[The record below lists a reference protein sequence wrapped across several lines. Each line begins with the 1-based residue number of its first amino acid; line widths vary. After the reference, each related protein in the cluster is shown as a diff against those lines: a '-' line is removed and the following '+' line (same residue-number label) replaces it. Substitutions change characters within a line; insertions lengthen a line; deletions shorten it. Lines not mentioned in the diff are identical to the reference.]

1 MKKCCIVEQ
10 GGDNSCQKLFKSYFE
25 RIFHLQNLSGLSNLW
40 QLKSAFLILVY
51 GVLQPVTKNSSAEAA
66 VLRTSEEPTWSW
78 HCWECVHCDMPQPHG
93 GCRAASTSNLLLL
106 SLEIKTKTGSA
117 AGGEA
122 GGLISAPLWPRHET
136 ARGFSSL
143 FWVEEIRKVHVWH
156 HEDVSAQNSKQNSL
170 EILVHI
176 PLASCMSVAT
186 ATNSSL
192 WAGLICFPSAVYN
205 PFLAQPNL
213 PRYHCVL
220 GMGVVDENWA
230 RHHMWRANYS
240 DPKTVNIHE
249 NGKIRM
255 NRAQGSI
262 FSYQTY
268 NLHWSEGEA
277 E

>member
-1 MKKCCIVEQ
+1 MVSFSQPPKTVQLRQQFWGHQKSQLGADTAENVCVMTCHSHTGGVGLPALQTFCC
-10 GGDNSCQKLFKSYFE
+10 
-25 RIFHLQNLSGLSNLW
+25 LW
-40 QLKSAFLILVY
+40 RSKPSLD
-51 GVLQPVTKNSSAEAA
+51 LQPEVKL
-66 VLRTSEEPTWSW
+66 V
-78 HCWECVHCDMPQPHG
+78 
-93 GCRAASTSNLLLL
+93 
-106 SLEIKTKTGSA
+106 
-117 AGGEA
+117 
-122 GGLISAPLWPRHET
+122 APLWPWHET

-143 FWVEEIRKVHVWH
+143 FWVEEIRKVNVWH

-205 PFLAQPNL
+205 PLLAQPNL